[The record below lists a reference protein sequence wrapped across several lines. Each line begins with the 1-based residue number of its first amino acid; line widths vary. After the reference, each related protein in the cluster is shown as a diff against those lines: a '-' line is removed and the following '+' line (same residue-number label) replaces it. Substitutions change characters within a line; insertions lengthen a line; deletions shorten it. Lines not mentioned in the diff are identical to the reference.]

1 MQVSVLD
8 AADGADSW
16 HIWKGSISADRS
28 EQVLEKH
35 LLHADVF
42 IREGLQV

>member
-1 MQVSVLD
+1 MLLMVLT
-8 AADGADSW
+8 AGTSGKA
-16 HIWKGSISADRS
+16 SADRS

-35 LLHADVF
+35 LLRVDVF